1 MAQRPSPARFVVAYR
16 LKLVSLLLFC
26 ALASTF
32 LVSRLTRAEAG
43 GFEGAPAPALAS
55 SRTAATPANHPPE
68 LAPVLF
74 TRVGL
79 GQRITFGLGAIDE
92 ESDDV
97 RIEVVQK
104 PASARFNQRT
114 LTVDWTP
121 RESDDR
127 RGQFVVRIT
136 EFARETGERRGEV
149 IKTFNIKVE
158 PRAVASD
165 FLAPAPLEVEALVSI
180 TDPLRLAAANARWP
194 ITALFQRIAEI
205 EASKPANQGKDIQ
218 PTTGDQLFRDALKN
232 LSQLHRNPEID
243 PDSAEFNPVWKAE
256 NWRLIAVRPRLNK
269 KTFELRLVYFNVEA
283 AEPVYLMPRM
293 RIVRGKDAG
302 RPEEQRHKNNQTFAR
317 LLHEAFFDGE
327 NLKPFVL
334 GDKKAYGRA
343 LADYMTRV
351 LTYKDPSDPN
361 MQATLAAMPHN
372 ARLGGDNKYD
382 AKGNYK
388 SGDGWALGTM
398 KVNAVERQGR
408 KVLAFTSPFID
419 GFATSIKPT
428 PDGKLYK
435 PVPAPRFDRQSK
447 EFVPGWDALVDA
459 DDHGNVAI
467 PDEHDSTVAASNID
481 SSSFSRDFKTQFM
494 VAETS
499 LRDARRRL
507 FEERG
512 MTCIQCHVRNFD
524 EGDYLKSVRE
534 ANSGASVT
542 PTREIPRVF
551 FVIVPT
557 LHDGRTEYIRREE
570 EEQVGNLKGVF
581 RDYLNIKVNIHSPL
595 AAEWPFDTRFGRS

>member
-1 MAQRPSPARFVVAYR
+1 MTNRRSPSRKTIADK

-26 ALASTF
+26 ALAGTLF
-32 LVSRLTRAEAG
+32 ISRLTRADAVG
-43 GFEGAPAPALAS
+43 VKRASVPDSKATAPAN
-55 SRTAATPANHPPE
+55 RPPE

-79 GQRITFGLGAIDE
+79 GQRIVFGLGAIDE
-92 ESDDV
+92 ESDDIRV
-97 RIEVVQK
+97 ELVQK
-104 PASARFNQRT
+104 PASAKFNQRT

-121 RESDDR
+121 QKTDDP

-136 EFARETGERRGEV
+136 EFARETNEKRGEA
-149 IKTFNIKVE
+149 IKSFNIKVE
-158 PRAVASD
+158 PRQVPTE
-165 FLAPAPLEVEALVSI
+165 FLAPAPVEVETLVSI
-180 TDPLRLAAANARWP
+180 TDPERLSAANARWH

-205 EASKPANQGKDIQ
+205 EAAKPANQGKDIQ
-218 PTTGDQLFRDALKN
+218 PASGEMLFRDALKN
-232 LSQLHRNPEID
+232 LATLHRNDEID
-243 PDSAEFNPVWKAE
+243 PDSPRFNQQWKAH

-269 KTFELRLVYFNVEA
+269 KVFELRLVYFNVAA

-302 RPEEQRHKNNQTFAR
+302 RPESERQKNNQTFAR

-327 NLKPFVL
+327 NLKPFVVK
-334 GDKKAYGRA
+334 DKKAYAAA
-343 LADYMTRV
+343 LSDYMTGV
-351 LTYKDPSDPN
+351 LTYKDASDSN
-361 MQATLAAMPHN
+361 MQATFAAMPHN

-382 AKGNYK
+382 AKGNYQ
-388 SGDGWALGTM
+388 SGDGWALGAM
-398 KVNAVERQGR
+398 KVAPVEREGR
-408 KVLAFTSPFID
+408 KILAFTSPFID

-428 PDGKLYK
+428 PDGKIYK
-435 PVPAPRFDRQSK
+435 PVPAPRFDKQSVQ
-447 EFVPGWDALVDA
+447 FVAGWDALVDA
-459 DDHGNVAI
+459 DDHGNIAI
-467 PDEHDSTVAASNID
+467 PDEHDGAVKASNID
-481 SSSFSRDFKTQFM
+481 SSSFSRDFKTKYM

-499 LRDARRRL
+499 LRDPRRRL

-512 MTCIQCHVRNFD
+512 MTCIQCHVRNYD

-534 ANSGASVT
+534 PNSGVT
-542 PTREIPRVF
+542 VGNTREIPRVF

-557 LHDGRTEYIRREE
+557 LHDGRNEYIRLEE

-581 RDYLNIKVNIHSPL
+581 RDYLNVKVNIHSPL